1 MPRYDWIIFDF
12 TGTLMTPDPEPAEAY
27 YSAAKASGSEH
38 SLEQIRDQLKAAM
51 KRHFF
56 EADIDQPTD
65 EAGELRRWRRIVADA
80 IPDLPDE
87 SADKVFDS
95 LWHHFATAETWRL
108 YDDVPPTIGR
118 LRSKGYAIAVAS
130 NFDRRLTMIL
140 GDMGLKDQF
149 DEVLISSQ
157 LGWSKPSTRFYD
169 AAVARLGAA
178 QLRAKGS
185 RAKGSGAA
193 AWDATDRSRL
203 LMIGDTKRGDVD
215 AARQAGLDA
224 RLLVR
229 GGETALAELTAD
241 L

>member
-1 MPRYDWIIFDF
+1 MPRYDWILFDF
-12 TGTLMTPDPEPAEAY
+12 TGTLMTPDPEPAQAY

-38 SLEQIRDQLKAAM
+38 SLPQIRDQLKAAM

-56 EADIDQPTD
+56 QADIDLPTD
-65 EAGELRRWRRIVADA
+65 EAGEYRRWRRIVADA

-87 SADKVFDS
+87 SADNVFDS
-95 LWHHFATAETWRL
+95 LWNHFASAETWRL
-108 YDDVPPTIGR
+108 YDDVLPTIGR

-130 NFDRRLTMIL
+130 NFDRRLPIIL
-140 GDMGLKDQF
+140 HDMGLIDQF
-149 DEVLISSQ
+149 NDVLISSR

-169 AAVARLGAA
+169 AAVARLGAT
-178 QLRAKGS
+178 LRG
-185 RAKGSGAA
+185 
-193 AWDATDRSRL
+193 TERSRL

-215 AARQAGLDA
+215 AAREAGLDA

-229 GGETALAELTAD
+229 GGENALAELTAD